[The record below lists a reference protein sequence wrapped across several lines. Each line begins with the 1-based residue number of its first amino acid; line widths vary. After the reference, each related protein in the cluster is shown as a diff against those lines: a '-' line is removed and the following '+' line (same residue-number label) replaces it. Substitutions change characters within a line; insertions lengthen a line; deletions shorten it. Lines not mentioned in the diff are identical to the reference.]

1 MSHYPLVFR
10 VHAIQRMFQRRISK
24 DEVRQVVVTGEIVES
39 YPTDKPFPSRLIL
52 GWSGPRPLHV
62 VAADDV
68 RAEET
73 PMTCVI
79 CKSGETQPGT
89 ATVTLEREGATV
101 VIKRVPARV
110 CKNCGEE
117 YVEESVT
124 ASLLKTAE
132 EAVRAGVQ
140 VDVRTY
146 AAA

>member
-1 MSHYPLVFR
+1 
-10 VHAIQRMFQRRISK
+10 
-24 DEVRQVVVTGEIVES
+24 
-39 YPTDKPFPSRLIL
+39 
-52 GWSGPRPLHV
+52 
-62 VAADDV
+62 
-68 RAEET
+68 
-73 PMTCVI
+73 MTCVI
-79 CKSGETQPGT
+79 CKSSETQPGT

-117 YVEESVT
+117 YVDESVT
-124 ASLLKTAE
+124 ARLLKIAD